1 MSAVDEYR
9 QADDA
14 FGPEIRRHRNLADA
28 AIAELEADYEAM
40 KVACDSHIERWQ
52 QAEAELAALKAE
64 NERWKEWHSRSFD
77 DRQNLELLQAE
88 LAALKAAPKAIE
100 CTFHLYDD
108 KGVELLWIGPRT
120 LTEGGTLCVEG
131 VEYRIAV
138 EPDSDLPGGPV
149 FLPGRIAFTWEAR
162 P

>member
-1 MSAVDEYR
+1 MGTIGTDEWGVKR
-9 QADDA
+9 LHD
-14 FGPEIRRHRNLADA
+14 R
-28 AIAELEADYEAM
+28 IAELEA
-40 KVACDSHIERWQ
+40 
-52 QAEAELAALKAE
+52 ELAAEK
-64 NERWKEWHSRSFD
+64 
-77 DRQNLELLQAE
+77 RQSARDQKHYREKWDTVQAE

-138 EPDSDLPGGPV
+138 EPDSDLPGGSV